1 MVVRNINFQILIKW
15 NYIEIFVNHSHLCS
29 MNFRNLI
36 IWDAQLLLFV
46 QHKFSLSFD
55 RDAANSP
62 IAMRPILRSRC
73 GQFSDRTDSLSCA
86 VVCVKKRR
94 RETVLIFHFDR
105 KNIESKKNRK
115 KRRNEIGSKSDII
128 IGARISKI
136 FLDYISDSWFVIL
149 KRFKL
154 TVNEFTVLKE
164 FRFRILRWLVTN
176 RILFFRLFADIETM
190 HYAGQ
195 TGKLIIFLFLFS
207 LLFLMF

>member
-1 MVVRNINFQILIKW
+1 MVARNINSQILIKW
-15 NYIEIFVNHSHLCS
+15 NYIEIFVNHFHLCS

-55 RDAANSP
+55 RDAVNSLRRSHRFFFLCRFLCQKKETRNGVDFSF
-62 IAMRPILRSRC
+62 RP
-73 GQFSDRTDSLSCA
+73 
-86 VVCVKKRR
+86 K
-94 RETVLIFHFDR
+94 EYW
-105 KNIESKKNRK
+105 IEKESK

-136 FLDYISDSWFVIL
+136 LLDYIFDSWFVIL

-164 FRFRILRWLVTN
+164 FRLRMLRWLV
-176 RILFFRLFADIETM
+176 LLIES
-190 HYAGQ
+190 YFSDYLQ
-195 TGKLIIFLFLFS
+195 ISRRCIVLVRQVNWSYFFS